1 MKNFK
6 DKVLVKEL
14 FRLEKEMSAEVAI
27 INALNN
33 ALLRGERY
41 KKVYDME
48 DKFNFIDI
56 EITLSTHNSNYNS
69 LKRKFRYVKSLISGK
84 EESVNEDGVEYK
96 KVVKQ
101 IDGKFG
107 ELAALIMN
115 KEIVSTVDDG
125 DGRRY
130 MLENPSFTN
139 KPVRIDNSQ
148 AIKQIDSYIDK
159 PIILGDE
166 ILLAV
171 DNIPLKLQLVNNDN
185 DEYRFKNVR
194 LKRC

>member
-6 DKVLVKEL
+6 NKVLVKEL
-14 FRLEKEMSAEVAI
+14 FRLEKEMSTEVAI

-96 KVVKQ
+96 KVVKK

-130 MLENPSFTN
+130 ILENPKIGRASCRER
-139 KPVRIDNSQ
+139 V
-148 AIKQIDSYIDK
+148 
-159 PIILGDE
+159 
-166 ILLAV
+166 
-171 DNIPLKLQLVNNDN
+171 
-185 DEYRFKNVR
+185 
-194 LKRC
+194 